1 MCKRQSDDN
10 LYVWP
15 HAEIENDTKQAYA
28 PLPLEEEVEGDW
40 FGMAL
45 AAFFIAFGIC
55 AILYTLVQWGV
66 L

>member
-15 HAEIENDTKQAYA
+15 HAEIENDTKRAYE